1 VKEGKH
7 MGRKKRNVTE
17 TATVLTEDNAAIVE
31 LAEEPSAEEPQ
42 PSPDLAKD
50 LSKIS
55 KREGVL
61 GYIIRDSSTAT
72 IDLKNPEKIVEYAL
86 LTSQALESSQE
97 LSQLFRIGEFRSALI
112 EGKDIKILCMMVG
125 ESKINV
131 FMEKSVDH
139 ADLLDRIAQQI
150 KNS

>member
-1 VKEGKH
+1 

-17 TATVLTEDNAAIVE
+17 TATALTEDNVAIVE

-42 PSPDLAKD
+42 PSQDLAKD
-50 LSKIS
+50 LSKIC

-61 GYIIRDSSTAT
+61 GFILRDASTAT

-97 LSQLFRIGEFRSALI
+97 LSQLFSIGEFRSALI
-112 EGKDIKILCMMVG
+112 EGKDIKALCMMVG
-125 ESKINV
+125 ESKINI

-139 ADLLDRIAQQI
+139 TELLDRIAQQI
-150 KNS
+150 KSS

>member
-7 MGRKKRNVTE
+7 MGRKRRNVTE

-31 LAEEPSAEEPQ
+31 LAETPSAEEPQ
-42 PSPDLAKD
+42 PSPDLTKD
-50 LSKIS
+50 LSEIC

-61 GYIIRDSSTAT
+61 GFIIRDASTAT

-86 LTSQALESSQE
+86 LSSQALEFSQE
-97 LSQLFRIGEFRSALI
+97 LSQLFSIGEFRSVII
-112 EGKDIKILCMMVG
+112 EGRDIKVLCIMVG
-125 ESKINV
+125 ESRINV

-139 ADLLDRIAQQI
+139 ADLLYSIARQI
-150 KNS
+150 KSS